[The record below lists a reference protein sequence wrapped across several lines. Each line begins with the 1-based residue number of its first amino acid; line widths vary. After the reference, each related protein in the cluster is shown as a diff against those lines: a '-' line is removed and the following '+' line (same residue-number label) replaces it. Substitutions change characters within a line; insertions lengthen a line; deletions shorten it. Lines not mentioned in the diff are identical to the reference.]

1 MSPKILVVVNDD
13 DVGLLVLVIMDVAAG
28 VLLLLA
34 LENPGY
40 ADDDGSMESWRGA
53 PFVLMR

>member
-1 MSPKILVVVNDD
+1 MLLVVVNDD
-13 DVGLLVLVIMDVAAG
+13 DAGLLVLVIMDVAAG

-34 LENPGY
+34 LDPGY
-40 ADDDGSMESWRGA
+40 ADDDGIMESWRGA

>member
-1 MSPKILVVVNDD
+1 MAVLVNDD
-13 DVGLLVLVIMDVAAG
+13 GAVLVLVIMDVAAG

-34 LENPGY
+34 LEKPGY
-40 ADDDGSMESWRGA
+40 ADDDGIMESWRGA